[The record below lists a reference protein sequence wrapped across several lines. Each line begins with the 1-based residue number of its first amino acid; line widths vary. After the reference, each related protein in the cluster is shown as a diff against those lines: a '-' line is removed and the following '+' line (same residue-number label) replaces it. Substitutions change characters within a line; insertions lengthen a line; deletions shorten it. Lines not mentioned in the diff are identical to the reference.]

1 MAYSDDRKQRPNLR
15 PSKPPYGRPANPK
28 NKFNAA
34 PRRKAEPDKEE
45 LIHENRNTELDGDG
59 MRLNKF
65 IAHCGI
71 CSRRQAADYVK
82 EGFITVNDKKIL
94 EPFLLVKAK
103 DKVCFKGKSIFPQ
116 VERVYYLMNKPK
128 GVITTAQD
136 ERGRKP
142 VLDIRPDKGKT
153 RVFPVGRLDRETTG
167 LLLLTNDGDL
177 ALRMTHPG
185 YKMKKVYQVTLDKS
199 LSDTD
204 VEKIQKGVV
213 LEDGPVPVDAL
224 HFINEGSFKEVSV
237 AIHIGRNRIVRRLFE
252 HLGYEVVKLDRTYLG
267 GLTKKDLP
275 RGFTR
280 NLTGQEIIMLK
291 HFTGK

>member
-1 MAYSDDRKQRPNLR
+1 MAYSDDKKKRPNLR
-15 PSKPPYGRPANPK
+15 PNKPPYGRPANPK
-28 NKFNAA
+28 NRFKVS
-34 PRRKAEPDKEE
+34 PVRKAAPDKEE
-45 LIHENRNTELDGDG
+45 IINENRHSELEGEG

-82 EGFITVNDKKIL
+82 EGFVTVNDQKVL
-94 EPFLLVKAK
+94 EPYLLIKAK
-103 DKVCFKGKSIFPQ
+103 DKVCFKGKAIYPQ
-116 VERVYYLMNKPK
+116 EERVYYLMNKPK

-136 ERGRKP
+136 ERGRKT
-142 VLDIRPDKGKT
+142 VLDILPDKGKT

-177 ALRMTHPG
+177 ALKMTHPG

-199 LSDTD
+199 LSGAD
-204 VEKIQKGVV
+204 VEKIQQGVV

-224 HFINEGSFKEVSV
+224 HFIHEGSFKEVSI

-280 NLTGQEIIMLK
+280 KLTGQEIIMLK

>member
-1 MAYSDDRKQRPNLR
+1 MN
-15 PSKPPYGRPANPK
+15 N
-28 NKFNAA
+28 
-34 PRRKAEPDKEE
+34 
-45 LIHENRNTELDGDG
+45 NRNTELEGDG

-82 EGFITVNDKKIL
+82 EGFVTVNDQKVI
-94 EPFLLVKAK
+94 EPFLLIKTK
-103 DKVCFKGKSIFPQ
+103 DKVCFKGKSVFPQ
-116 VERVYYLMNKPK
+116 EERVYYLMNKPK

-136 ERGRKP
+136 EKGRKT
-142 VLDIRPDKGKT
+142 VLDILPDKGKT

-177 ALRMTHPG
+177 ALKMTHPG

-199 LSDTD
+199 LSGSD

-224 HFINEGSFKEVSV
+224 HFITEGSFKEVSI
-237 AIHIGRNRIVRRLFE
+237 AIHVGRNRIIRRLFE

-280 NLTGQEIIMLK
+280 KLIAQEIIMLK

>member
-1 MAYSDDRKQRPNLR
+1 
-15 PSKPPYGRPANPK
+15 
-28 NKFNAA
+28 
-34 PRRKAEPDKEE
+34 
-45 LIHENRNTELDGDG
+45 

-82 EGFITVNDKKIL
+82 EGFVTVNDQKVL
-94 EPFLLVKAK
+94 EPYLLIKAK
-103 DKVCFKGKSIFPQ
+103 DKVCFKGKAIYPQ
-116 VERVYYLMNKPK
+116 EERVYYLMNKPK

-136 ERGRKP
+136 ERGRKT
-142 VLDIRPDKGKT
+142 VLDILPDKGKT

-177 ALRMTHPG
+177 ALKMTHPG

-199 LSDTD
+199 LSGAD
-204 VEKIQKGVV
+204 VEKIQQGVV

-224 HFINEGSFKEVSV
+224 HFIHEGSFKEVSI

-280 NLTGQEIIMLK
+280 KLTGQEIIMLK

>member
-82 EGFITVNDKKIL
+82 EGFITVNDQKIL

-136 ERGRKP
+136 ERGRKT
-142 VLDIRPDKGKT
+142 VLDILPDKGKT

>member
-1 MAYSDDRKQRPNLR
+1 MAYSDDRKPGPKLR

-28 NKFNAA
+28 KQFDVT

-45 LIHENRNTELDGDG
+45 LMNNNRNTELDGDG

-82 EGFITVNDKKIL
+82 EGFVTVNDQKVI
-94 EPFLLVKAK
+94 EPFLLIKTK
-103 DKVCFKGKSIFPQ
+103 DKVCFKGKSVFPQ
-116 VERVYYLMNKPK
+116 EERVYYLMNKPK

-136 ERGRKP
+136 EKGRKT
-142 VLDIRPDKGKT
+142 VLDILPDKGKT

-177 ALRMTHPG
+177 ALKMTHPG

-199 LSDTD
+199 LSGSD

-224 HFINEGSFKEVSV
+224 HFITEGSFKEVSI
-237 AIHIGRNRIVRRLFE
+237 AIHVGRNRIIRRLFE

-280 NLTGQEIIMLK
+280 KLIAQEIIMLK

>member
-1 MAYSDDRKQRPNLR
+1 MAYSDERKPRPKLR
-15 PSKPPYGRPANPK
+15 PSKPPYGRPPNPN
-28 NKFNAA
+28 NKFTSA
-34 PRRKAEPDKEE
+34 PRRVAEPDKEE
-45 LIHENRNTELDGDG
+45 LIKENPNSALEGEG

-71 CSRRQAADYVK
+71 CSRRQAADYIK
-82 EGFITVNDKKIL
+82 EGFVTVNDQKIL
-94 EPFLLVKAK
+94 EPYLLVKAK
-103 DKVCFKGKSIFPQ
+103 DKVCFKGKPVFPQ
-116 VERVYYLMNKPK
+116 EEKVYYLMNKPK

-136 ERGRKP
+136 ERGRKT
-142 VLDIRPDKGKT
+142 VLDILPDKGRT

-177 ALRMTHPG
+177 ALKMTHPG
-185 YKMKKVYQVTLDKS
+185 YKMKKVYQVTLDKA
-199 LSDTD
+199 LSVAD

-224 HFINEGSFKEVSV
+224 HFLNEGSLKEVSI

>member
-1 MAYSDDRKQRPNLR
+1 MAYSDDKKKRPNLR
-15 PSKPPYGRPANPK
+15 PNKPPYGRPANPK
-28 NKFNAA
+28 NRFNVS
-34 PRRKAEPDKEE
+34 PGRKAVPDKEE
-45 LIHENRNTELDGDG
+45 IINENRHSELEGEG

-82 EGFITVNDKKIL
+82 EGFVTVNDQKVL
-94 EPFLLVKAK
+94 EPYLLIKAK
-103 DKVCFKGKSIFPQ
+103 DKVCFKGKAIYPQ
-116 VERVYYLMNKPK
+116 EERVYYLMNKPK

-136 ERGRKP
+136 ERGRKT
-142 VLDIRPDKGKT
+142 VLDILPDKGKT

-177 ALRMTHPG
+177 ALKMTHPG

-199 LSDTD
+199 LSGAD
-204 VEKIQKGVV
+204 VEKIQQGVV

-224 HFINEGSFKEVSV
+224 HFIHEGSFKEVSI

-280 NLTGQEIIMLK
+280 KLTGQEIIMLK